1 MGLRE
6 LIIDAWSW
14 LNYKPIMSQP
24 LRRGVGPF
32 GELTSGWVPLEDL
45 RRLQAYKVLAAYDQ
59 NQAGQL
65 AYADGDEKGL
75 DRRELGDPAKLVAA
89 ALGYLLGPSQSIVVP
104 GAEGDGAGVAPQAAL
119 AREVQERLREWARRE
134 LLPMRTQQCERSAVR
149 YGDGVYTL
157 AWDAVAGRPQ
167 LRTMD
172 PGWYFPERTDDEAD
186 GGEFPMTVHFA
197 WELPEDP
204 ATGRK
209 ARIRRITYALGPIAG
224 ATRPVVPEKG
234 GPHREWATGQ
244 DGQAVLLPGDRA
256 DEASGMI
263 SRTYPWAPDKPSHT
277 TCYLTDAEW
286 LLEDLKAAHT
296 VYNLP
301 ANKARYRVRRDGE
314 VLQGLDLQIDFV
326 PVVHITNSIVEV
338 GEHWGQPVISRVMQG
353 LDELAA
359 TDTDSSAASGTTGAP
374 IVALSGVR
382 LPKDRSTGAPVPLR
396 VEAGT
401 VWSLNEGGSMSALD
415 TSPQLRELRER
426 TDHLLDRVAGNSRLT
441 ASGLGVV
448 KPSEVPSGYAL
459 SLSLGPLGSLVGEM
473 RLARAH
479 KYQLLFR
486 MAGRLFQAGQVG
498 WPAGELPAAQIVWG
512 PHLPTDKAEALDL
525 AVRGYEAGLFSL
537 ETCVRMLADAG
548 FPITD
553 ITDEIR
559 RIQAR
564 SFDSAARLADATG
577 DTRVV
582 RDFLGLPDG
591 GPEVPPVPLP
601 EASGQKSTPDA
612 PKSP

>member
-24 LRRGVGPF
+24 PRRGVGPF
-32 GELTSGWVPLEDL
+32 GELASGWVPAEDL
-45 RRLQAYKVLAAYDQ
+45 RRLQTYKVLIAYDQ
-59 NQAGQL
+59 NQAGQV
-65 AYADGDEKGL
+65 ASAAGDENGL
-75 DRRELGDPAKLVAA
+75 DRRELGDPAKLNAS

-104 GAEGDGAGVAPQAAL
+104 GAEGEGDGAQAVPHAAL
-119 AREVQERLREWARRE
+119 ARDVQDRLRGWARRE
-134 LLPMRTQQCERSAVR
+134 LLPMRMQQCERSAVR

-157 AWDAVAGRPQ
+157 AWDAAAGRPQ

-172 PGWYFPERTDDEAD
+172 PGWYFPEWTDDEAD
-186 GGEFPMTVHFA
+186 GGEFPTTVHFA

-209 ARIRRITYALGPIAG
+209 ARIRRITYELGPIAG
-224 ATRPVVPEKG
+224 VTRSVVPSKG
-234 GPHREWATGQ
+234 GPHREWAAGN
-244 DGQAVLLPGDRA
+244 DGEALLLPGDRVDA
-256 DEASGMI
+256 GSGMVA
-263 SRTYPWAPDKPSHT
+263 RTYPWSPDKPSFT

-286 LLEDLKAAHT
+286 LLEDLKAGHN

-301 ANKARYRVRRDGE
+301 AEKARYRVRGDGE
-314 VLQGLDLQIDFV
+314 VLHGLDLQIDFV

-338 GEHWGQPVISRVMQG
+338 GEHWGQPVISRVMQA

-359 TDTDSSAASGTTGAP
+359 TDTDSSAASGTTGTP

-382 LPKDRSTGAPVPLR
+382 LPKDRSTGAPVPLK

-401 VWSLNEGGSMSALD
+401 VWSLNEGGSMSTLD
-415 TSPQLRELRER
+415 TSPQLRELRAR
-426 TDHLLDRVAGNSRLT
+426 TDHLLDRLAGNSRLT

-479 KYQLLFR
+479 KYQLLLK

-498 WPAGELPAAQIVWG
+498 WPTGELPAAQIVWG
-512 PHLPTDKAEALDL
+512 PHLPTDKTEALDL
-525 AVRGYEAGLFSL
+525 AVKGYEAGLFSL
-537 ETCVRMLADAG
+537 ETCVRMLSDAG

-564 SFDSAARLADATG
+564 AFDAAARLADATG
-577 DTRVV
+577 DTGVV
-582 RDFLGLPDG
+582 RDFLGLPAE
-591 GPEVPPVPLP
+591 GPAVPSVPL
-601 EASGQKSTPDA
+601 AKAFG
-612 PKSP
+612 

>member
-24 LRRGVGPF
+24 LRRGIGPF
-32 GELTSGWVPLEDL
+32 GELVSSWVPLEDL

-65 AYADGDEKGL
+65 AVAAGDEKGL
-75 DRRELGDPAKLVAA
+75 DRRELGDPAKVVAA

-104 GAEGDGAGVAPQAAL
+104 GAEGDGAGVGPQAAV
-119 AREVQERLREWARRE
+119 AREVQDRLREWARRE
-134 LLPMRTQQCERSAVR
+134 LLPMRMQQCERSAVR
-149 YGDGVYTL
+149 YGDGIYTL
-157 AWDAVAGRPQ
+157 AWDAAAGRPQ

-172 PGWYFPERTDDEAD
+172 PGWYFPEWTDDEPA
-186 GGEFPMTVHFA
+186 GGEFPTTVHFA

-209 ARIRRITYALGPIAG
+209 PSLRRITYELGPIAG
-224 ATRPVVPEKG
+224 ATHSVVPEKG

-244 DGQAVLLPGDRA
+244 DGQRALLPGDRA
-256 DEASGMI
+256 DAATGAI
-263 SRTYPWAPDKPSHT
+263 SRTYPWAPDRSSYT

-301 ANKARYRVRRDGE
+301 ADKARYRVRRDGE
-314 VLQGLDLQIDFV
+314 VLQALDLQIDFV

-338 GEHWGQPVISRVMQG
+338 GEHWGQPVISRVMQA

-359 TDTDSSAASGTTGAP
+359 TDTDSSAASGTTGTP

-382 LPKDRSTGAPVPLR
+382 LPKDRTTGAPVPLK

-415 TSPQLRELRER
+415 TSAQLRELRER
-426 TDHLLDRVAGNSRLT
+426 TDHLLDRVAANSRLT

-479 KYQLLFR
+479 KYGLLLK
-486 MAGRLFQAGQVG
+486 MAGRLFQAGRVG
-498 WPAGELPAAQIVWG
+498 WPVGELPAAQIVWG

-525 AVRGYEAGLFSL
+525 AARGHEAGLLSL
-537 ETCVRMLADAG
+537 ETCVRMLSDAG
-548 FPITD
+548 FPVRD
-553 ITDEIR
+553 IADEIR

-564 SFDSAARLADATG
+564 AFDAATRLADATG

-582 RDFLGLPDG
+582 RDFLGLPGG
-591 GPEVPPVPLP
+591 GPDVPSAPLSDAP
-601 EASGQKSTPDA
+601 GQKITPDD
-612 PKSP
+612 PQGL

>member
-6 LIIDAWSW
+6 LIIDVWSW
-14 LNYKPIMSQP
+14 LDYKPIMSQS

-32 GELTSGWVPLEDL
+32 GELASGWVPPEDL
-45 RRLQAYKVLAAYDQ
+45 RRLQAYKVLAAYDH

-65 AYADGDEKGL
+65 LAAATGDEKAV
-75 DRRELGDPAKLVAA
+75 DRRELGDPAKLVAD

-104 GAEGDGAGVAPQAAL
+104 GAEGDGVQSTPQAAL
-119 AREVQERLREWARRE
+119 AREVQDRLREWARRE
-134 LLPMRTQQCERSAVR
+134 LLPMRMQQCERSAVR

-172 PGWYFPERTDDEAD
+172 PGWFYPVWTDEEAD
-186 GGEFPMTVHFA
+186 GGQFPTAVHFA

-204 ATGRK
+204 TTGQK
-209 ARIRRITYALGPIAG
+209 ARIRRITYELGPIAG
-224 ATRPVVPEKG
+224 ATRSVVPEKG
-234 GPHREWATGQ
+234 GPHREWVTGQ
-244 DGQAVLLPGDRA
+244 EGQTVLLPGDRTDGA
-256 DEASGMI
+256 GGTVL
-263 SRTYPWAPDKPSHT
+263 RTYPWAPDRAST
-277 TCYLTDAEW
+277 VTCYLTDAEW

-301 ANKARYRVRRDGE
+301 ADKARYRVRRDGE
-314 VLQGLDLQIDFV
+314 VLQALDLQIDFV
-326 PVVHITNSIVEV
+326 PVVHITNSVVEV
-338 GEHWGQPVISRVMQG
+338 GEHWGQPVTSRVMQA

-359 TDTDSSAASGTTGAP
+359 TDTDSSSTSGTTGTP

-382 LPKDRSTGAPVPLR
+382 LSKDHRTGAPLPLK

-401 VWSLNEGGSMSALD
+401 VWSLGEGGSMTALD

-426 TDHLLDRVAGNSRLT
+426 TNHLLDRVAGNSRLT
-441 ASGLGVV
+441 AAGLGLV

-459 SLSLGPLGSLVGEM
+459 ALSLGPLGALVGEM

-479 KYQLLFR
+479 KYQLLFK

-498 WPAGELPAAQIVWG
+498 WPTGELPAAQIVWG

-525 AVRGYEAGLFSL
+525 AVKGYEAGLFSL
-537 ETCVRMLADAG
+537 ETCVRMLSDSG

-553 ITDEIR
+553 IADEVR

-564 SFDSAARLADATG
+564 AFDAAARLADATG
-577 DTRVV
+577 DTGAV
-582 RDFLGLPDG
+582 RDFLGLPAGD
-591 GPEVPPVPLP
+591 PAVPAAPLG
-601 EASGQKSTPDA
+601 EASGHKITQEA
-612 PKSP
+612 A